1 MKKSQKRVF
10 AYNLA
15 KTLDVE
21 DLGAVA
27 GGSGSN
33 MTVHTTV
40 RMSAVGPNP
49 APDVIYDTTTD

>member
-1 MKKSQKRVF
+1 MEKSQKRVF

-27 GGSGSN
+27 GGSGAN
-33 MTVHTTV
+33 LTVHSTV
-40 RMSAVGPNP
+40 KLSAVGPNP
-49 APDVIYDTTTD
+49 TPDVIYDTATD